1 MELLHLS
8 LSLAI
13 IHYLLLWDDFELKI
27 PLTFFSEFGALVPS
41 SVTVWSL
48 LYWLLVPKR
57 YVGNSCIIEATTH
70 TTWQCSNCWLPNC
83 RFRASNETHQG
94 RGSAWWGQD
103 SKHHHCTDSLV
114 SHFYSCSNLHICDL
128 YPISPE
134 DPITSPSLHGPLYTL
149 GLDFWAKLKWN
160 EALPGKFVTS
170 WMRLLLFSLYYLCL
184 FC

>member
-1 MELLHLS
+1 MICTHFLHAMELLHLS

-27 PLTFFSEFGALVPS
+27 PLTFSSEFGALVPS
-41 SVTVWSL
+41 SVVTVWSL

-83 RFRASNETHQG
+83 RFRASDETHQG
-94 RGSAWWGQD
+94 RGSARWGQD

-114 SHFYSCSNLHICDL
+114 SHFHRVVQTYTFV
-128 YPISPE
+128 IS
-134 DPITSPSLHGPLYTL
+134 TQLVQRTQSLAPLYM
-149 GLDFWAKLKWN
+149 GLSI
-160 EALPGKFVTS
+160 P
-170 WMRLLLFSLYYLCL
+170 
-184 FC
+184 